1 MDRRSTPYI
10 SVFLLTFIMFSFLF
24 GCSGK
29 DNNIS
34 DASASDQKKREHA
47 PIELP
52 RPVELSYMAM
62 KLFL

>member
-34 DASASDQKKREHA
+34 DASASNRESA
-47 PIELP
+47 LAT
-52 RPVELSYMAM
+52 LSAQFAQSTSI
-62 KLFL
+62 L